1 MNVQSFEATLLSGH
15 KDDAVEVPFD
25 PAERL
30 GLSSESLELGRRGYR
45 VKATLN
51 GETFDSAI
59 VVRSK
64 RFWLL
69 VPASVVRLAG
79 VAVNDSVQISLRA

>member
-1 MNVQSFEATLLSGH
+1 MSAQTFEATLLSGH
-15 KDDAVEVPFD
+15 KEDAVEVPFD

-30 GLSSESLELGRRGYR
+30 GLSRESLGPGRRGDR

-51 GETFDSAI
+51 RHTFESAI
-59 VVRSK
+59 VARSK

-69 VPASVVRLAG
+69 VPASVVRATG